1 MLTMLPRR
9 FVSLFFRLLLKST
22 WFACLVK
29 LLALQGHAP
38 VLCNPPQPEDAD
50 ILEEPGASAAD
61 GAALIV
67 DAEAELP
74 GTGDSEDSNPFR
86 VKRSRPLSAE
96 DLDVSSYAV
105 PPATP
110 SSEPSPSAS
119 VAKRTRFGRLTRPRA
134 G

>member
-1 MLTMLPRR
+1 M
-9 FVSLFFRLLLKST
+9 
-22 WFACLVK
+22 

-74 GTGDSEDSNPFR
+74 GTGDSEDLNPFR

-105 PPATP
+105 PPAAL
-110 SSEPSPSAS
+110 SAEPSPSAGA
-119 VAKRTRFGRLTRPRA
+119 AKRSRFGRLMRPHAVRD